1 MRAKRPWA
9 NRIDYLL
16 PHLLL
21 IILGWLDTILKN
33 VGYRTEKGRVH
44 YHSARLD
51 NLNDEELYMEAQAD
65 ASIASESSSVRISDF
80 TLTSFA
86 EEISY

>member
-1 MRAKRPWA
+1 MFD
-9 NRIDYLL
+9 IVSLEIL
-16 PHLLL
+16 P
-21 IILGWLDTILKN
+21 IL
-33 VGYRTEKGRVH
+33 
-44 YHSARLD
+44 SRLD

-65 ASIASESSSVRISDF
+65 ASVASESSSVRISDF

>member
-1 MRAKRPWA
+1 MYD
-9 NRIDYLL
+9 IVSLEIL
-16 PHLLL
+16 P
-21 IILGWLDTILKN
+21 IL
-33 VGYRTEKGRVH
+33 
-44 YHSARLD
+44 SRLD

-65 ASIASESSSVRISDF
+65 ASMASESSSVRISDF